1 MSFKGWGAS
10 SGRGHHG
17 ARRCTRE
24 GSQVGL
30 SGAQSHK
37 TWNGQWPGVTASYGQ
52 RCMVPCE
59 VTSMCQNTLAMQPHA
74 GGMPLECG
82 GGNQA
87 SRILVIGGLGSC
99 RRPESLWAGSAVK
112 EWSTMHGRLW
122 ATWPAQVPSA
132 AVVDVERDR
141 WFNQEPV
148 WKNGRMEVGSNSQ

>member
-1 MSFKGWGAS
+1 VEGKSAQVTETQGKADVGHVAGEVYAAAVHVCLSKVGGAS

-59 VTSMCQNTLAMQPHA
+59 VTSMCQNTLAMQPRA

-82 GGNQA
+82 GGSQA
-87 SRILVIGGLGSC
+87 SRILVTG
-99 RRPESLWAGSAVK
+99 A
-112 EWSTMHGRLW
+112 
-122 ATWPAQVPSA
+122 
-132 AVVDVERDR
+132 
-141 WFNQEPV
+141 
-148 WKNGRMEVGSNSQ
+148 